1 MEDFEERNYQM
12 RKKKKKKMKRKKNR
26 RRQGDDDDDDDDDE
40 YVENRKEDMIGT
52 HARIHTRQRRHSI

>member
-26 RRQGDDDDDDDDDE
+26 RRQGDDDDDDE

>member
-12 RKKKKKKMKRKKNR
+12 RKKKKKKKMKRKKNR
-26 RRQGDDDDDDDDDE
+26 RRQGDDDDDE

>member
-12 RKKKKKKMKRKKNR
+12 RKKKKKKKKMKRKKNR
-26 RRQGDDDDDDDDDE
+26 RRQGDDDDDDE